1 MRTSVRGFLAAALAL
16 TLNAGCAILN
26 RVSFE
31 APTAALKGVS
41 VTGLGLKGGSLDLDL
56 DVYNPNAYEL
66 RSPKMAV
73 TVDLE
78 QTHFGEATLERAVQ
92 LPAQSHSMVTVP
104 LSFTWEGVGAGA
116 RALLSKGSVNYGLT
130 GRIVVEAP
138 FGERTATVGT
148 NGTVTIRDL
157 VR

>member
-1 MRTSVRGFLAAALAL
+1 MRTFAVASLAAAVTLA
-16 TLNAGCAILN
+16 ASDCAILN

-31 APTAALKGVS
+31 TPTASLQGVS
-41 VTGLGLKGGSLDLDL
+41 VTGLGLKGGSLDLEL
-56 DVYNPNAYEL
+56 DVYNPNAYAL
-66 RSPKMAV
+66 RSPKLDV
-73 TVDLE
+73 TIDLE
-78 QTHFGEATLERAVQ
+78 QTHFGQATLEQPLQ
-92 LPAQSHSMVTVP
+92 LPAQSHSAVTVP

-130 GRIVVEAP
+130 GHILVEAP

>member
-1 MRTSVRGFLAAALAL
+1 MRTSVIASLAAALAL
-16 TLNAGCAILN
+16 AASGCAILN

-31 APTAALKGVS
+31 APTASLQGVS
-41 VTGLGLKGGSLDLDL
+41 VTGLGLKGGSLNLEL

-66 RSPKMAV
+66 RSPRLDV
-73 TVDLE
+73 TIDLE
-78 QTHFGEATLERAVQ
+78 QTHFGEAMLERALQ
-92 LPAQSHSMVTVP
+92 LPAQSHSSVTVP
-104 LSFTWEGVGAGA
+104 LSFTWDGVGAGA

-130 GRIVVEAP
+130 GHILVEAP